1 MKFSIL
7 ALHYSLLV
15 SLEEKEEGKRENF
28 YDKKEALS
36 HISIRLPQV
45 MFYIVLINAEQQIFQ
60 KNVQTK
66 FSFVT
71 Y

>member
-36 HISIRLPQV
+36 HISIRLP
-45 MFYIVLINAEQQIFQ
+45 
-60 KNVQTK
+60 
-66 FSFVT
+66 
-71 Y
+71 